1 MKKRI
6 VSFLMCLV
14 MAFSIVPA
22 AAWAEM
28 LPAAQSTADSGG
40 NAADVYA
47 NGEDTAARR
56 RAAARN
62 SGPWPKSTAR
72 GTPRCRKYWTR

>member
-47 NGEDTAARR
+47 NGEDTAPADAPPRGT
-56 RAAARN
+56 AA
-62 SGPWPKSTAR
+62 PWPKSTAR